1 MSALLNFLQRVVE
14 QIVNPLM
21 LLLTAGA
28 FVVFLWG
35 IAQFIIGAGD
45 AAKRKAGRDSMLWG
59 FVGLIIIFGSFGIIN
74 IALSTFSCDTP
85 GPWGGLNTCDGDLPP
100 IP

>member
-1 MSALLNFLQRVVE
+1 MSALLNFLDRVVV

-35 IAQFIIGAGD
+35 IVQFIAGAGD
-45 AAKRKAGRDSMLWG
+45 PAKRKVGKDSMLWG
-59 FVGLIIIFGSFGIIN
+59 LIGLTIIFGAFGIIN
-74 IALSTFSCDTP
+74 IALRTFNCETP
-85 GPWGGLNTCDGDLPP
+85 GPWGLLTCEGDLPAP
-100 IP
+100 

>member
-1 MSALLNFLQRVVE
+1 MEVLLAFLNRIVV

-35 IAQFIIGAGD
+35 IVEFMMGAAD
-45 AAKRKAGRDSMLWG
+45 AAKRKTGRDAMLWG
-59 FVGLIIIFGSFGIIN
+59 LIGLTIIFGAFGIIN
-74 IALSTFSCDTP
+74 IALRTFSCDTP
-85 GPWGGLNTCDGDLPP
+85 GPWGFLTCEGDLPTQ
-100 IP
+100 